1 MQQRRARPLFDQF
14 LFIGIPPSGT
24 CDSKPEILAVFPPV
38 ELPDLSFQTL
48 IDYSLPNGT
57 KPLGKAIYE
66 NAISD
71 MFTFS
76 FNCHEVKFYGTTVHI
91 NPSKCVLPFYAS
103 DKTKNAIF
111 ALTIISRNT
120 FIASHFTFLSFLALF
135 SASKIVN
142 PCISTMSPNDVSLKQ
157 MGTKMLPE
165 SYRNYQITN
174 FVAHHPE
181 IPLPIFFTDPIH
193 TYLKH
198 DVTQPLKLSQDFIIQ
213 PQPFAKPGESEEEI
227 SHQQLRALSYD
238 TLFSLLSIEDIVTL
252 FTGLITDRQ
261 IFIFGSLLQE
271 VSMCIIALNELITKV
286 HYTGSLIPV
295 LPSKDQYIHILEA
308 PTPFLIGAY
317 GAEQLTTIEF
327 DETAIFVNLDSRK
340 IEVSV
345 KLPTYPNQKKVIKK
359 IKKLLT
365 VTLYSKPDQYAFPSF
380 FRSKLR
386 QSVNFSTAAIEEVNK
401 ILANQLSSVLT
412 EEIYGFFMTNL
423 DSHEERTTEFN
434 KDIFMTI
441 LPDDQK
447 EFYTLLFES
456 QTFTCYLQDLLL
468 KYSREKGQR
477 CVMPKKRK
485 QCTRKSSR
493 KISTG
498 FLTLQ
503 PNSLQN
509 LQPPIL

>member
-1 MQQRRARPLFDQF
+1 MKPKRSRPIFDQF

-38 ELPDLSFQTL
+38 QLPDLCFQTL

-57 KPLGKAIYE
+57 KQHGKAIYE
-66 NAISD
+66 NAITD
-71 MFTFS
+71 MFSFS

-103 DKTKNAIF
+103 EKTKNSIF

-120 FIASHFTFLSFLALF
+120 FISSHFTFLSFLALF

-142 PCISTMSPNDVSLKQ
+142 PCISTLSPSDVSPSQ
-157 MGTKMLPE
+157 SGTSMLPE
-165 SYRNYQITN
+165 SYKNYQITH

-193 TYLKH
+193 TYLRH
-198 DVTQPLKLSQDFIIQ
+198 DATMPLRLSQDFIIQ
-213 PQPFAKPGESEEEI
+213 AQPFAKPDESEEAI
-227 SHQQLRALSYD
+227 LHQQLRALSYD
-238 TLFSLLSIEDIVTL
+238 TLFSLLSVEDIVTL
-252 FTGLITDRQ
+252 FIGLITDRQ

-271 VSMCIIALNELITKV
+271 VSMCIIALNELLTKV
-286 HYTGSLIPV
+286 HYTGSMIPV
-295 LPSKDQYIHILEA
+295 LPSKEKYIHLLEA
-308 PTPFLIGAY
+308 PTPYLIGAY

-345 KLPTYPNQKKVIKK
+345 KLPAYPNQKKVIKK
-359 IKKLLT
+359 LKKLLN

-380 FRSKLR
+380 FKSKLNH
-386 QSVNFSTAAIEEVNK
+386 SVNFSTAAIEEVNK
-401 ILANQLSSVLT
+401 ILANQLSNVLT

-434 KDIFMTI
+434 KGVFLTI
-441 LPDDQK
+441 LPDEQK

-456 QTFTCYLQDLLL
+456 MTFTCYLQDLLL

-477 CVMPKKRK
+477 CIMPKKRK
-485 QCTRKSSR
+485 LITRKSSR

-503 PNSLQN
+503 PNPSQIS
-509 LQPPIL
+509 QPPLL